1 MTGDW
6 VLVGSLFV
14 GGIVGLMMLGVP
26 VAIAF
31 LLVNMVAAI
40 LLMRSFEGI
49 MQVVD
54 NATDLL
60 TSYILAPVPLF
71 LLMGALFFH
80 TGLAYRMFAAL
91 DQMLGRLP
99 GRLSFLTVIGGTGF
113 STLTGSSLANAAM
126 LGSLLVPEMKKRGYK
141 LHMSIGPI
149 LGTGGLAILIPPS
162 ALIVLLGS
170 VAQVDVGKLLL
181 AGVLPG
187 FVLAVLYAVTIAVQL
202 LFDPSAAPGYDPPRA
217 ALAEKLKTITINIIP
232 MLGIVVVV
240 VGMIV
245 GGLATPTESAAFGV
259 VAVIVLAFA
268 YRSMTMEAVRK
279 SLHSTVVVS
288 GSLFF
293 ILVGSSVFSQLLAFS
308 GASNGFMAWATGL
321 SDNRYLLLLFMFCV
335 LLVLGMFMDQVSMML
350 IAVPVMF
357 PLATQL
363 GFDPVWF
370 GIVFLMAM
378 EMSLTTPPFG
388 LLLFIVKGMAP
399 PGTRFGQVVA
409 AAFPFLVADAVL
421 VLLLV
426 LFPSIALWLP
436 GQM

>member
-1 MTGDW
+1 MSGDW
-6 VLVGSLFV
+6 ALTLGLFI
-14 GGIVGLMMLGVP
+14 GGIVGLMMIGVP

-31 LLVNMVAAI
+31 LIVNMVAAFVI
-40 LLMRSFEGI
+40 MRGFDGV

-80 TGLAYRMFAAL
+80 TGLAHRMFTAL
-91 DQMLGRLP
+91 DQLLGRLP

-126 LGSLLVPEMKKRGYK
+126 LGSLLVPEMQKRGYK
-141 LHMSIGPI
+141 THMSLGPI

-187 FVLAVLYAVTIAVQL
+187 LVLAVLYAAVIGLQVL
-202 LFDPSAAPGYDPPRA
+202 LDPSAAPAYEPRRA
-217 ALAEKLKTITINIIP
+217 SAAEKLRIVAVNILP
-232 MLGIVVVV
+232 MLAIIVVV

-259 VAVIVLAFA
+259 AAVIALAVL
-268 YRSMTMEAVRK
+268 YRSMSVAAAMK
-279 SLHSTVVVS
+279 SLTSTVVVS

-293 ILVGSSVFSQLLAFS
+293 ILVGSAVFSQLLAFS
-308 GASNGFMAWATGL
+308 GASAGFLSWATSL
-321 SDNRYLLLLFMFCV
+321 SSDRYLLLLFMFLV

-350 IAVPVMF
+350 IAVPVLF
-357 PLATQL
+357 PLAISL

-399 PGTRFGQVVA
+399 AGTKLGQVVS

-426 LFPSIALWLP
+426 LFPALALWLP

>member
-91 DQMLGRLP
+91 DQLLGRLP

-141 LHMSIGPI
+141 LHMAIGPI

-187 FVLAVLYAVTIAVQL
+187 FVLAALYAVTIAVQL
-202 LFDPSAAPGYDPPRA
+202 LLDPSAAPGYDPPRA
-217 ALAEKLKTITINIIP
+217 ALAEKLKTITINILP

-259 VAVIVLAFA
+259 VAVIVLAVA

-321 SDNRYLLLLFMFCV
+321 SENRYLLLLFMFCV

-399 PGTRFGQVVA
+399 PGTRFEQVVA

>member
-1 MTGDW
+1 VSGDW
-6 VLVGSLFV
+6 ALTLGLFI

-31 LLVNMVAAI
+31 LVVNMVAAFLI
-40 LLMRSFEGI
+40 MRGFDGVL
-49 MQVVD
+49 QVVD

-80 TGLAYRMFAAL
+80 TGLAHRMFTAL
-91 DQMLGRLP
+91 DQLLGRLP

-126 LGSLLVPEMKKRGYK
+126 LGSLLVPEMQKRGYRT
-141 LHMSIGPI
+141 HMSLGPI

-187 FVLAVLYAVTIAVQL
+187 FVLAALYAAVIGIQVL
-202 LFDPSAAPGYDPPRA
+202 LDPSSAPAYEPERA
-217 ALAEKLKTITINIIP
+217 SRAEKLRIVLVNILP
-232 MLGIVVVV
+232 MLAIIVVV

-259 VAVIVLAFA
+259 VAVVALAA
-268 YRSMTMEAVRK
+268 LYRSMSVAAVMK
-279 SLHSTVVVS
+279 SLTSTVVVS

-293 ILVGSSVFSQLLAFS
+293 ILVGSAVFSQLLAFS
-308 GASNGFMAWATGL
+308 GASAGFLSWATGL
-321 SDNRYLLLLFMFCV
+321 SSDRYVLLLFMFLV

-350 IAVPVMF
+350 IAVPVLF
-357 PLATQL
+357 PLAISL

-399 PGTRFGQVVA
+399 AGTKLGQVVA

-426 LFPSIALWLP
+426 LFPPLALWLP

>member
-1 MTGDW
+1 MADW
-6 VLVGSLFV
+6 ALTLGLFI
-14 GGIVGLMMLGVP
+14 GGIVGLMMIGVP

-31 LLVNMVAAI
+31 LIVNMVAAFLI
-40 LLMRSFEGI
+40 MRSFDGV

-80 TGLAYRMFAAL
+80 TGLAHRMFTAL
-91 DQMLGRLP
+91 DQLLGRLP

-126 LGSLLVPEMKKRGYK
+126 LGSLLVPEMQKRGYK
-141 LHMSIGPI
+141 THMSLGPI

-181 AGVLPG
+181 AGLLPG
-187 FVLAVLYAVTIAVQL
+187 LVLAVLYAAVIGIQVML
-202 LFDPSAAPGYDPPRA
+202 DPSAAPAYQPEQA
-217 ALAEKLKTITINIIP
+217 SAAEKLRIVAVNIIP
-232 MLGIVVVV
+232 MLAIIVVV

-259 VAVIVLAFA
+259 VAVIVLAGF
-268 YRSMTMEAVRK
+268 YRSMSADAVMK
-279 SLHSTVVVS
+279 SLRSTVVVS

-293 ILVGSSVFSQLLAFS
+293 ILVGSAVFSQLLAFS
-308 GASNGFMAWATGL
+308 GASAGFLAWATSL
-321 SDNRYLLLLFMFCV
+321 SSDRYVLLLFMFLV
-335 LLVLGMFMDQVSMML
+335 LLALGMFMDPVSMML
-350 IAVPVMF
+350 IAVPVLF
-357 PLATQL
+357 PLAISL

-399 PGTRFGQVVA
+399 VGTKLRQVVMA
-409 AAFPFLVADAVL
+409 ALPYLVADAVL

-426 LFPSIALWLP
+426 LFPALALWLP

>member
-1 MTGDW
+1 MSGDW
-6 VLVGSLFV
+6 ALTLGLFI
-14 GGIVGLMMLGVP
+14 GGIVGLMMIGVP

-31 LLVNMVAAI
+31 LIVNMVAAFVI
-40 LLMRSFEGI
+40 MRGFDGV

-80 TGLAYRMFAAL
+80 TGLAHRMFTAL
-91 DQMLGRLP
+91 DQLLGRLP

-126 LGSLLVPEMKKRGYK
+126 LGSLLVPEMQKRGYK
-141 LHMSIGPI
+141 PHMSLGPI

-187 FVLAVLYAVTIAVQL
+187 LVLAVLYAAVIGLQVL
-202 LFDPSAAPGYDPPRA
+202 LDPSAAPAYEPRRA
-217 ALAEKLKTITINIIP
+217 SAAEKLRIVAVNILP
-232 MLGIVVVV
+232 MLAIIVVV

-259 VAVIVLAFA
+259 AAVIALAVL
-268 YRSMTMEAVRK
+268 YRSMSVAAAMK
-279 SLHSTVVVS
+279 SLTSTVVVS

-293 ILVGSSVFSQLLAFS
+293 ILVGSAVFSQLLAFS
-308 GASNGFMAWATGL
+308 GASAGFLSWATSL
-321 SDNRYLLLLFMFCV
+321 SSDRYLLLLFMFLV

-350 IAVPVMF
+350 IAVPVLF
-357 PLATQL
+357 PLAVSL

-399 PGTRFGQVVA
+399 AGTKLGQVVS

-426 LFPSIALWLP
+426 LFPALALWLP

>member
-6 VLVGSLFV
+6 VLTLGLFI
-14 GGIVGLMMLGVP
+14 GGIVGLMMIGVP

-31 LLVNMVAAI
+31 LIVNMVAAFLI
-40 LLMRSFEGI
+40 MRSFDGV

-80 TGLAYRMFAAL
+80 TGLAHRMFMAL

-126 LGSLLVPEMKKRGYK
+126 LGSLLAPEMHRRGYK
-141 LHMSIGPI
+141 THMSLGPI

-170 VAQVDVGKLLL
+170 IAQVDVGKLLL
-181 AGVLPG
+181 AGLLPG
-187 FVLAVLYAVTIAVQL
+187 LVLAVLYVAVIGIQVVL
-202 LFDPSAAPGYDPPRA
+202 DPSAAPSYAPERA
-217 ALAEKLKTITINIIP
+217 SAAEKLRIVAVNIIP
-232 MLGIVVVV
+232 MLAIVVVV

-259 VAVIVLAFA
+259 VAVMVLAVF
-268 YRSMTMEAVRK
+268 YRGMSMTAVMK
-279 SLHSTVVVS
+279 SFTSTVVVS

-293 ILVGSSVFSQLLAFS
+293 ILVGSAVFSQLLAFS
-308 GASNGFMAWATGL
+308 GASAGFMAWATSL
-321 SDNRYLLLLFMFCV
+321 SDNRYVLLLFMFLV
-335 LLVLGMFMDQVSMML
+335 LLALGMFMDQVSMML
-350 IAVPVMF
+350 IAVPVLF
-357 PLATQL
+357 PLAISL

-399 PGTRFGQVVA
+399 AGTKLKQVIMA
-409 AAFPFLVADAVL
+409 ALPYLAADAVL

-426 LFPSIALWLP
+426 LFPSLALWLP

>member
-91 DQMLGRLP
+91 DQLLGRLP

-141 LHMSIGPI
+141 LHMAIGPI

-187 FVLAVLYAVTIAVQL
+187 FVLAALYAVTIAVQL
-202 LFDPSAAPGYDPPRA
+202 LLDPSAAPGYDPPRA
-217 ALAEKLKTITINIIP
+217 ALAEKLKTITINILP

-259 VAVIVLAFA
+259 VAVIVLAVA

-321 SDNRYLLLLFMFCV
+321 SENRYLLLLFMFCV

>member
-1 MTGDW
+1 VSGDW
-6 VLVGSLFV
+6 AVTLSLFI
-14 GGIVGLMMLGVP
+14 GSIVGLMMLGVP

-31 LLVNMVAAI
+31 LLVNMVAAFLI
-40 LLMRSFEGI
+40 MRSFDGV

-60 TSYILAPVPLF
+60 TSYLLAPVPLF

-80 TGLAYRMFAAL
+80 TGLAYRMFSAL
-91 DQMLGRLP
+91 DQLLGRLP

-141 LHMSIGPI
+141 LHMSLGPI

-187 FVLAVLYAVTIAVQL
+187 CVLAVLYALTIAIQL
-202 LFDPSAAPGYDPPRA
+202 IIDPSAAPGYEQPRA
-217 ALAEKLKTITINIIP
+217 TLVEKLRTITINVIP

-259 VAVIVLAFA
+259 VAVIVLAVA
-268 YRSMTMEAVRK
+268 YRSMSMGAVRK

-308 GASNGFMAWATGL
+308 GASSGFMAWATGL
-321 SDNRYLLLLFMFCV
+321 SENRYLLLLFMFCV
-335 LLVLGMFMDQVSMML
+335 LLALGMFMDQVSMML

-399 PGTRFGQVVA
+399 PGTSFRQVVMA
-409 AAFPFLVADAVL
+409 ALPFLAADAVL

-426 LFPSIALWLP
+426 LFPALALWLP
-436 GQM
+436 NLT

>member
-1 MTGDW
+1 VSGDW
-6 VLVGSLFV
+6 ALTLGLFI
-14 GGIVGLMMLGVP
+14 GGIVGLMMIGVP

-31 LLVNMVAAI
+31 LIVNMVAAFVI
-40 LLMRSFEGI
+40 MRGFDGV

-80 TGLAYRMFAAL
+80 TGLAHRMFTAL
-91 DQMLGRLP
+91 DQLLGRLP

-126 LGSLLVPEMKKRGYK
+126 LGSLLVPEMQKRGYK
-141 LHMSIGPI
+141 PHMSLGPI

-187 FVLAVLYAVTIAVQL
+187 LVLAVLYAAVIGLQVL
-202 LFDPSAAPGYDPPRA
+202 LDPSAAPAYEPRRA
-217 ALAEKLKTITINIIP
+217 SAAEKLRIVAVNILP
-232 MLGIVVVV
+232 MLAIIVVV

-259 VAVIVLAFA
+259 AAVIALAVL
-268 YRSMTMEAVRK
+268 YRSMSVAAAMK
-279 SLHSTVVVS
+279 SLTSTVVVS

-293 ILVGSSVFSQLLAFS
+293 ILVGSAVFSQLLAFS
-308 GASNGFMAWATGL
+308 GASAGFLSWATSL
-321 SDNRYLLLLFMFCV
+321 SSDRYLLLLFMFLV

-350 IAVPVMF
+350 IAVPVLF
-357 PLATQL
+357 PLAVSL

-399 PGTRFGQVVA
+399 AGTKLGQVVS

-426 LFPSIALWLP
+426 LFPALALWLP

>member
-1 MTGDW
+1 MSGDW
-6 VLVGSLFV
+6 VLTLSLFI
-14 GGIVGLMMLGVP
+14 GSIVGLMMIGVP

-31 LLVNMVAAI
+31 LLVNMVAAFLI
-40 LLMRSFEGI
+40 MRSFDGV

-80 TGLAYRMFAAL
+80 TGLAYRMFTAL
-91 DQMLGRLP
+91 DQLLGRLP

-141 LHMSIGPI
+141 LHMSMGPI

-187 FVLAVLYAVTIAVQL
+187 FVLAVLYALTIAIQL
-202 LFDPSAAPGYDPPRA
+202 IIDPSAAPGYEQPRA
-217 ALAEKLKTITINIIP
+217 TLVEKLRTITINIIP

-259 VAVIVLAFA
+259 VAVIVLAVG
-268 YRSMTMEAVRK
+268 YRSMSMDAVRK

-308 GASNGFMAWATGL
+308 GASSGFMAWATGL
-321 SDNRYLLLLFMFCV
+321 AENRYLLLLFMFCV
-335 LLVLGMFMDQVSMML
+335 LLALGMFMDQVSMML

-357 PLATQL
+357 PLAAQL

-399 PGTRFGQVVA
+399 PGTSFRQVVMA
-409 AAFPFLVADAVL
+409 AVPFLVADAVL

-426 LFPSIALWLP
+426 LFPALALWLP
-436 GQM
+436 NQT

>member
-1 MTGDW
+1 VSGDW
-6 VLVGSLFV
+6 VLTLSLFI
-14 GGIVGLMMLGVP
+14 GSIVGLMMLGVP

-31 LLVNMVAAI
+31 LLVNMVAAFLI
-40 LLMRSFEGI
+40 MRSFDGV

-80 TGLAYRMFAAL
+80 TGLAYRMFTAL

-141 LHMSIGPI
+141 LHMSMGPI

-170 VAQVDVGKLLL
+170 IAQVDVGKLLL

-187 FVLAVLYAVTIAVQL
+187 FVLAVLYAVTIAIQL
-202 LFDPSAAPGYDPPRA
+202 MIDPSAAPGYDQPRA
-217 ALAEKLKTITINIIP
+217 TLVEKLRTITVNIIP

-268 YRSMTMEAVRK
+268 YRSMSMDAVRK

-321 SDNRYLLLLFMFCV
+321 AENRYLLLLFMFCV
-335 LLVLGMFMDQVSMML
+335 LLALGMFMDQVSMML

-399 PGTRFGQVVA
+399 PGTSFRQVVMA
-409 AAFPFLVADAVL
+409 AVPFLIADAVL

-426 LFPSIALWLP
+426 LFPALALWLP
-436 GQM
+436 NQT

>member
-1 MTGDW
+1 VSGDW
-6 VLVGSLFV
+6 ALTLSLFI
-14 GGIVGLMMLGVP
+14 GSIVGLMMLGMP

-31 LLVNMVAAI
+31 LLVNMVAAFLI
-40 LLMRSFEGI
+40 MRSFDGV

-91 DQMLGRLP
+91 DQLLGRLP

-126 LGSLLVPEMKKRGYK
+126 LGSLLVPEMKKRGYSM
-141 LHMSIGPI
+141 HMSLGPI

-187 FVLAVLYAVTIAVQL
+187 FVLAVLYAATIAIQIMVN
-202 LFDPSAAPGYDPPRA
+202 PAAAPSYDPPRV
-217 ALAEKLKTITINIIP
+217 ALAEKLKTIAINIIP
-232 MLGIVVVV
+232 MLAIVLVV

-259 VAVIVLAFA
+259 TA
-268 YRSMTMEAVRK
+268 
-279 SLHSTVVVS
+279 VVVLHRRRVRLAVLHPGRFLGVQPDS
-288 GSLFF
+288 GVQRRVQRFHGLGHEPVGQPLPAAAVHVLRSDRPRHVHGPGFHDADRGAGDVPARGAAGLRSR
-293 ILVGSSVFSQLLAFS
+293 LVRHRLPDGDGDEPDDAALRTAAVHRQGH
-308 GASNGFMAWATGL
+308 GAAGNKLRGGGARRPAIPGG
-321 SDNRYLLLLFMFCV
+321 RCGARAV
-335 LLVLGMFMDQVSMML
+335 AR
-350 IAVPVMF
+350 AVPRAGA
-357 PLATQL
+357 LAAEPDVTQL
-363 GFDPVWF
+363 TRG
-370 GIVFLMAM
+370 
-378 EMSLTTPPFG
+378 
-388 LLLFIVKGMAP
+388 GMRRARPAP
-399 PGTRFGQVVA
+399 R
-409 AAFPFLVADAVL
+409 
-421 VLLLV
+421 
-426 LFPSIALWLP
+426 
-436 GQM
+436 

>member
-1 MTGDW
+1 MTADW
-6 VLVGSLFV
+6 ALTLGLFI
-14 GGIVGLMMLGVP
+14 GGIVGLMMIGVP

-31 LLVNMVAAI
+31 LIVNMVAAFLI
-40 LLMRSFEGI
+40 MRGFDGV

-80 TGLAYRMFAAL
+80 TGLAHRMFTAL
-91 DQMLGRLP
+91 DQLLGRLP

-126 LGSLLVPEMKKRGYK
+126 LGSLLVPEMQKRGYK
-141 LHMSIGPI
+141 THMSLGPI

-187 FVLAVLYAVTIAVQL
+187 FLLALLYAAVIGVQVL
-202 LFDPSAAPGYDPPRA
+202 LDPSAAPAYEPERA
-217 ALAEKLKTITINIIP
+217 SRAEKLRIVAVNIIP
-232 MLGIVVVV
+232 MLAIIVVV

-259 VAVIVLAFA
+259 VAVVVLAAA
-268 YRSMTMEAVRK
+268 YRSLSAEAIGK
-279 SLHSTVVVS
+279 SLTSTVVVS

-293 ILVGSSVFSQLLAFS
+293 ILVGSAVFSQLLAFS
-308 GASNGFMAWATGL
+308 GASAGFLSWATGL
-321 SDNRYLLLLFMFCV
+321 SNDRYVLLLFMFLV

-350 IAVPVMF
+350 IAVPVLF
-357 PLATQL
+357 PLATSL

-399 PGTRFGQVVA
+399 AGTKLGQVVA
-409 AAFPFLVADAVL
+409 AAFPFLVADAIL

-426 LFPSIALWLP
+426 LFPALALWLP

>member
-1 MTGDW
+1 VTGDW
-6 VLVGSLFV
+6 VLTLSLFI

-40 LLMRSFEGI
+40 LLMRSFEGV

-91 DQMLGRLP
+91 DQLLGRLP

-141 LHMSIGPI
+141 LHMAMGPI

-202 LFDPSAAPGYDPPRA
+202 LLDPSAAPGYDPPRA
-217 ALAEKLKTITINIIP
+217 ALAEKLRTITVNILP
-232 MLGIVVVV
+232 MLGIVLVV

-259 VAVIVLAFA
+259 VAVIVLAVA

-321 SDNRYLLLLFMFCV
+321 SENRYLLLLFMFCV
-335 LLVLGMFMDQVSMML
+335 LLVLGMFMDQLSMML

-357 PLATQL
+357 PLAMQL

>member
-1 MTGDW
+1 VTGDW
-6 VLVGSLFV
+6 VITLALFV
-14 GGIVGLMMLGVP
+14 GGIVGLMIIGVP

-31 LLVNMVAAI
+31 LIVNMIAAFLI
-40 LLMRSFEGI
+40 MRGFDGVL
-49 MQVVD
+49 QVVD

-80 TGLAYRMFAAL
+80 TGLAHRLFSAL
-91 DQMLGRLP
+91 DQLIGRLP
-99 GRLSFLTVIGGTGF
+99 GRLSFLAVVGGTGF

-126 LGSLLVPEMKKRGYK
+126 LGSLLVPEMRKRGYK
-141 LHMSIGPI
+141 MHMALGPI

-181 AGVLPG
+181 AGVVPG
-187 FVLAVLYAVTIAVQL
+187 FVLALLYAAVIGIQL
-202 LFDPSAAPGYDPPRA
+202 LLDPSAAPAYAPERVPPAR
-217 ALAEKLKTITINIIP
+217 KLRIVLVNVVP
-232 MLGIVVVV
+232 MLAIILVV

-245 GGLATPTESAAFGV
+245 AGLATPTESAAFGV
-259 VAVIVLAFA
+259 AAVLLLAAA
-268 YRSMTMEAVRK
+268 YGGLKAEAIRRSLV
-279 SLHSTVVVS
+279 STVVVS

-293 ILVGSSVFSQLLAFS
+293 ILAGSAVFSQLLAFS
-308 GASNGFMAWATGL
+308 GASAGFLSWAIGL
-321 SDNRYLLLLFMFCV
+321 TEDRYLLLLFMFLV

-350 IAVPVMF
+350 IAVPVLF
-357 PLATQL
+357 PLATSL

-399 PGTRFGQVVA
+399 AGTKLAQVVA
-409 AAFPFLVADAVL
+409 AAFPYLVADAVL
-421 VLLLV
+421 VGLLV
-426 LFPSIALWLP
+426 LFPALALWLP
-436 GQM
+436 ERM

>member
-1 MTGDW
+1 VSGDW
-6 VLVGSLFV
+6 ALTLSLFI
-14 GGIVGLMMLGVP
+14 GSIVGLMMLGMP

-31 LLVNMVAAI
+31 LLVNMVAAFLI
-40 LLMRSFEGI
+40 MRSFDGV

-91 DQMLGRLP
+91 DQLLGRLP

-126 LGSLLVPEMKKRGYK
+126 LGSLLVPEMKKRGYSM
-141 LHMSIGPI
+141 HMSLGPI

-187 FVLAVLYAVTIAVQL
+187 FVLAALYAATIAIQIMVN
-202 LFDPSAAPGYDPPRA
+202 PAAAPSYDPPRV
-217 ALAEKLKTITINIIP
+217 ALAEKLKTIAINIIP
-232 MLGIVVVV
+232 MLAIVLVV

-259 VAVIVLAFA
+259 TAVVALAFA
-268 YRSMTMEAVRK
+268 YRSMTMDAVRK

-293 ILVGSSVFSQLLAFS
+293 ILVGSSVFSQILAFS

-335 LLVLGMFMDQVSMML
+335 LIVLGMFMDQVSMML

-357 PLATQL
+357 PLAAQL

-399 PGTRFGQVVA
+399 PGTSFGEVVRA
-409 AAFPFLVADAVL
+409 ALPFLAADAAL

-426 LFPSIALWLP
+426 LFPALALWLP
-436 GQM
+436 SQM

>member
-6 VLVGSLFV
+6 VLTLSLFI

-40 LLMRSFEGI
+40 LLMRSFEGV

-91 DQMLGRLP
+91 DQLLGRLP

-141 LHMSIGPI
+141 LHMAMGPI

-202 LFDPSAAPGYDPPRA
+202 LLDPSAAPGYDPPRA
-217 ALAEKLKTITINIIP
+217 ALAEKLRTITVNILP
-232 MLGIVVVV
+232 MLGIVLVV

-259 VAVIVLAFA
+259 VAVIVLAVA

-321 SDNRYLLLLFMFCV
+321 SENRYLLLLFMFCV
-335 LLVLGMFMDQVSMML
+335 LLVLGMFMDQLSMML

-357 PLATQL
+357 PLAMQL

>member
-6 VLVGSLFV
+6 AITLGLFV
-14 GGIVGLMMLGVP
+14 GGIVGLMMIGVP

-31 LLVNMVAAI
+31 LIVNMIAAFLI
-40 LLMRSFEGI
+40 MRGFDGVL
-49 MQVVD
+49 QVVD

-80 TGLAYRMFAAL
+80 TGLAHRLFSAL
-91 DQMLGRLP
+91 DQLIGRLP
-99 GRLSFLTVIGGTGF
+99 GRLSFLAVIGGTGF

-126 LGSLLVPEMKKRGYK
+126 LGSLLVPEMRKRGYK
-141 LHMSIGPI
+141 MHMALGPI

-181 AGVLPG
+181 AGVVPG
-187 FVLAVLYAVTIAVQL
+187 FVLALLYAAVIGIQL
-202 LFDPSAAPGYDPPRA
+202 LLDPSAAPAYAPERIRPA
-217 ALAEKLKTITINIIP
+217 HKLRTVLVNVVP
-232 MLGIVVVV
+232 MLGIILVV

-245 GGLATPTESAAFGV
+245 AGLATPTESAAFGV
-259 VAVIVLAFA
+259 AAVLLLAAAYGGLNGEAIRRSFA
-268 YRSMTMEAVRK
+268 
-279 SLHSTVVVS
+279 STVIVS

-293 ILVGSSVFSQLLAFS
+293 ILAGSAVFSQLLAFS
-308 GASNGFMAWATGL
+308 GASAGFLSWATGL
-321 SDNRYLLLLFMFCV
+321 TDDRYLLLLFMFLV
-335 LLVLGMFMDQVSMML
+335 LLVLGMFMDQLSMML
-350 IAVPVMF
+350 IAVPVLF
-357 PLATQL
+357 PLATSL

-370 GIVFLMAM
+370 GIIFLMAM

-399 PGTRFGQVVA
+399 AGTKLGQVVA
-409 AAFPFLVADAVL
+409 AAFPYLVADAVL
-421 VLLLV
+421 VGLLV
-426 LFPSIALWLP
+426 LFPSLALWLP
-436 GQM
+436 GRM

>member
-6 VLVGSLFV
+6 VLTLSLFI

-141 LHMSIGPI
+141 LHMAMGPI

-187 FVLAVLYAVTIAVQL
+187 FVLAALYAVTIAVQL
-202 LFDPSAAPGYDPPRA
+202 LLDPSAAPGYDPPRA
-217 ALAEKLKTITINIIP
+217 ALAEKLKTITVNILP

-259 VAVIVLAFA
+259 VAVIVLAVA

-321 SDNRYLLLLFMFCV
+321 SENRYLLLLFMFCV

-357 PLATQL
+357 PLAMQL

-426 LFPSIALWLP
+426 LFPAIALWLP

>member
-1 MTGDW
+1 VTGDW
-6 VLVGSLFV
+6 VLTLSLFI

-31 LLVNMVAAI
+31 LLVNMVAAF
-40 LLMRSFEGI
+40 LLMRSFEGV

-187 FVLAVLYAVTIAVQL
+187 FVLAVLYAVAIAAQL
-202 LFDPSAAPGYDPPRA
+202 LLDPSAAPGYDPPRA

-259 VAVIVLAFA
+259 VAVIVLALA

-321 SDNRYLLLLFMFCV
+321 SENRYLLLLFMFCV

-426 LFPSIALWLP
+426 LFPSLALWLP

>member
-1 MTGDW
+1 
-6 VLVGSLFV
+6 
-14 GGIVGLMMLGVP
+14 
-26 VAIAF
+26 
-31 LLVNMVAAI
+31 
-40 LLMRSFEGI
+40 
-49 MQVVD
+49 
-54 NATDLL
+54 
-60 TSYILAPVPLF
+60 
-71 LLMGALFFH
+71 
-80 TGLAYRMFAAL
+80 
-91 DQMLGRLP
+91 
-99 GRLSFLTVIGGTGF
+99 
-113 STLTGSSLANAAM
+113 
-126 LGSLLVPEMKKRGYK
+126 
-141 LHMSIGPI
+141 MSIGPI

-426 LFPSIALWLP
+426 LFPSLALWLP

>member
-1 MTGDW
+1 VSGDW
-6 VLVGSLFV
+6 VLTLSLFI

-31 LLVNMVAAI
+31 LLANMVAAI
-40 LLMRSFEGI
+40 LLMRSFEGV

-91 DQMLGRLP
+91 DQLLGRLP

-181 AGVLPG
+181 AGVVPG
-187 FVLAVLYAVTIAVQL
+187 FVLAALYAVTIALQL
-202 LFDPSAAPGYDPPRA
+202 VFDPSAAPSYDPPRA
-217 ALAEKLKTITINIIP
+217 ALAEKLKTITVNIIP

-259 VAVIVLAFA
+259 VAVIVLAVA
-268 YRSMTMEAVRK
+268 YRSMTMDAVWK

-399 PGTRFGQVVA
+399 PGTSFGQVVT

-426 LFPSIALWLP
+426 LFPALALWLP

>member
-6 VLVGSLFV
+6 ALTLALFI

-31 LLVNMVAAI
+31 LIVNMAAAFLI
-40 LLMRSFEGI
+40 MRGFDGV

-80 TGLAYRMFAAL
+80 TGLAHRMFTAL

-126 LGSLLVPEMKKRGYK
+126 LGSLLVPEMQKRGYK
-141 LHMSIGPI
+141 THMSLGPI

-187 FVLAVLYAVTIAVQL
+187 FVLALLYAAVIGVQVL
-202 LFDPSAAPGYDPPRA
+202 LDPSAAPAYQPERA
-217 ALAEKLKTITINIIP
+217 SRAEKLRIVAVNILP
-232 MLGIVVVV
+232 MLAIIVVV

-259 VAVIVLAFA
+259 VAVIALAA
-268 YRSMTMEAVRK
+268 SYRSMSVAAVRK
-279 SLHSTVVVS
+279 SLTSTVVVS

-293 ILVGSSVFSQLLAFS
+293 ILVGSAVFSQLLAFS
-308 GASNGFMAWATGL
+308 GASAGFLAWATGL
-321 SDNRYLLLLFMFCV
+321 SNDRYLLLLFMFLV

-350 IAVPVMF
+350 IAVPVLF
-357 PLATQL
+357 PLATSL

-399 PGTRFGQVVA
+399 AGTKLGQVVA
-409 AAFPFLVADAVL
+409 AASPFLVADAIL

-426 LFPSIALWLP
+426 LFPALALWLP

>member
-91 DQMLGRLP
+91 DQLLGRLP

-141 LHMSIGPI
+141 LHMAIGPI

-187 FVLAVLYAVTIAVQL
+187 FVLAALYAVTIAVQL
-202 LFDPSAAPGYDPPRA
+202 LLDPSAAPGYDPPRA
-217 ALAEKLKTITINIIP
+217 ALAEKLKTITVNILP

-259 VAVIVLAFA
+259 VAVIVLAVA

-321 SDNRYLLLLFMFCV
+321 SENRYLLLLFMFCV

>member
-1 MTGDW
+1 MSGDW
-6 VLVGSLFV
+6 VLTLSLFI
-14 GGIVGLMMLGVP
+14 GSIVGLMMLGVP

-31 LLVNMVAAI
+31 LLVNMVAAFLI
-40 LLMRSFEGI
+40 MRSFDGV

-80 TGLAYRMFAAL
+80 TGLAYRMFTAL

-141 LHMSIGPI
+141 LHMSMGPI

-170 VAQVDVGKLLL
+170 IAQVDVGKLLL

-187 FVLAVLYAVTIAVQL
+187 FVLAVLYAVTIAIQL
-202 LFDPSAAPGYDPPRA
+202 MIDPSAAPGYDQPRA
-217 ALAEKLKTITINIIP
+217 TLVEKLRTITVNIIP

-268 YRSMTMEAVRK
+268 YRSMSMDAVRK

-321 SDNRYLLLLFMFCV
+321 AENRYLLLLFMFCV
-335 LLVLGMFMDQVSMML
+335 LLALGMFMDQVSMML

-399 PGTRFGQVVA
+399 PGTSFRQVVMA
-409 AAFPFLVADAVL
+409 AVPFLIADAVL

-426 LFPSIALWLP
+426 LFPALALWLP
-436 GQM
+436 NQT

>member
-1 MTGDW
+1 VSGDW
-6 VLVGSLFV
+6 ALTLGLFI
-14 GGIVGLMMLGVP
+14 GGIVGLMMIGVP

-31 LLVNMVAAI
+31 LIVNMVAAFVI
-40 LLMRSFEGI
+40 MRGFDGV

-80 TGLAYRMFAAL
+80 TGLAHRMFTAL
-91 DQMLGRLP
+91 DQLLGRLP

-126 LGSLLVPEMKKRGYK
+126 LGSLLVPEMQKRGYK
-141 LHMSIGPI
+141 PHMSLGPI

-187 FVLAVLYAVTIAVQL
+187 LVLAVLYAAVIGLQVL
-202 LFDPSAAPGYDPPRA
+202 LDPSAAPAYEPRRA
-217 ALAEKLKTITINIIP
+217 SAAEKLRIVAVNILP
-232 MLGIVVVV
+232 MLAIIVVV

-259 VAVIVLAFA
+259 AAVIALAVL
-268 YRSMTMEAVRK
+268 YRSMSVAAAMK
-279 SLHSTVVVS
+279 SLTSTVVVS

-293 ILVGSSVFSQLLAFS
+293 ILVGSAVFSQLLAFS
-308 GASNGFMAWATGL
+308 GASAGFLSWATGL
-321 SDNRYLLLLFMFCV
+321 SSDRYVLLLFMFLV

-350 IAVPVMF
+350 IAVPVLF
-357 PLATQL
+357 PLATSL
-363 GFDPVWF
+363 GFDAVWF

-399 PGTRFGQVVA
+399 AGTKLGQVVS

-426 LFPSIALWLP
+426 LFPALALWLP

>member
-1 MTGDW
+1 VSGDW
-6 VLVGSLFV
+6 ALTLGLFI
-14 GGIVGLMMLGVP
+14 GGIVGLMMIGVP

-31 LLVNMVAAI
+31 LIVNMVAAFVI
-40 LLMRSFEGI
+40 MRGFDGV

-80 TGLAYRMFAAL
+80 TGLAHRMFTAL
-91 DQMLGRLP
+91 DQLLGRLP

-126 LGSLLVPEMKKRGYK
+126 LGSLLVPEMQKRGYK
-141 LHMSIGPI
+141 THMSLGPI

-187 FVLAVLYAVTIAVQL
+187 LVLAVLYAAVIGLQVL
-202 LFDPSAAPGYDPPRA
+202 LDPSAAPAYEPRRA
-217 ALAEKLKTITINIIP
+217 SAAEKLRIVAVNILP
-232 MLGIVVVV
+232 MLAIIVVV

-259 VAVIVLAFA
+259 AAVIALAVL
-268 YRSMTMEAVRK
+268 YRSMSVAAAMK
-279 SLHSTVVVS
+279 SLTSTVVVS

-293 ILVGSSVFSQLLAFS
+293 ILVGSAVFSQLLAFS
-308 GASNGFMAWATGL
+308 GASAGFLSWATSL
-321 SDNRYLLLLFMFCV
+321 SSDRYLLLLFMFLV

-350 IAVPVMF
+350 IAVPVLF
-357 PLATQL
+357 PLAISL

-399 PGTRFGQVVA
+399 AGTKLGQVVS

-426 LFPSIALWLP
+426 LFPALALWLP

>member
-1 MTGDW
+1 
-6 VLVGSLFV
+6 
-14 GGIVGLMMLGVP
+14 
-26 VAIAF
+26 
-31 LLVNMVAAI
+31 
-40 LLMRSFEGI
+40 
-49 MQVVD
+49 
-54 NATDLL
+54 
-60 TSYILAPVPLF
+60 
-71 LLMGALFFH
+71 
-80 TGLAYRMFAAL
+80 
-91 DQMLGRLP
+91 
-99 GRLSFLTVIGGTGF
+99 
-113 STLTGSSLANAAM
+113 M

-181 AGVLPG
+181 AGVVPG
-187 FVLAVLYAVTIAVQL
+187 FVLAALYAVTIALQL
-202 LFDPSAAPGYDPPRA
+202 VFDPSAAPSYDPPRA
-217 ALAEKLKTITINIIP
+217 ALAEKLKTITVNIIP

-259 VAVIVLAFA
+259 VAVIVLAVA
-268 YRSMTMEAVRK
+268 YRSMTMDAVWK

-399 PGTRFGQVVA
+399 PGTSFGQVVT

-426 LFPSIALWLP
+426 LFPALALWLP

>member
-1 MTGDW
+1 VTGDW
-6 VLVGSLFV
+6 VLTLSLFI

-141 LHMSIGPI
+141 LHMAMGPI

-202 LFDPSAAPGYDPPRA
+202 LLDPSAAPGYDPPRA
-217 ALAEKLKTITINIIP
+217 ALAEKLRTITVNILP
-232 MLGIVVVV
+232 MLGIVLVV

-259 VAVIVLAFA
+259 VAVIVLAVA

-321 SDNRYLLLLFMFCV
+321 SENRYLLLLFMFCV
-335 LLVLGMFMDQVSMML
+335 LLVLGMFMDQLSMML

-357 PLATQL
+357 PLAMQL

-426 LFPSIALWLP
+426 LFPAIALWLP